1 MAEGTAEPDR
11 RKVYLVLAAALV
23 AVSFAAVFIR
33 LANAPAPVVALYRLA
48 IASLVLAPSTLRA
61 LRRTPLKGR
70 AAWLTALS
78 GLALAIHFATW
89 ISSLSFTT
97 IAASV
102 TLATTTPLWT
112 ALFAWL
118 VLGAAPSLSV
128 MLGMTVAVAGAAVI
142 GFGDLGGGSNPVLGD
157 LLALAAAACAAVYFL
172 IGREVMRGGV
182 SLPAYVGAVYGWAAL
197 WLLPLPLIAGVPY
210 FGYSWEAL
218 GWIAL
223 LALVPQV
230 VGHTGLNYTARH
242 LGATV
247 TATAVLAEPIG
258 SGVLAALVF
267 AEVPPPMT
275 LLGAVLVLGG
285 VKLVVRTGEPRA
297 RDGAPAG
304 EPEGSA
310 TSAPPAP

>member
-1 MAEGTAEPDR
+1 
-11 RKVYLVLAAALV
+11 
-23 AVSFAAVFIR
+23 
-33 LANAPAPVVALYRLA
+33 
-48 IASLVLAPSTLRA
+48 
-61 LRRTPLKGR
+61 
-70 AAWLTALS
+70 
-78 GLALAIHFATW
+78 
-89 ISSLSFTT
+89 
-97 IAASV
+97 
-102 TLATTTPLWT
+102 LWT

-118 VLGAAPSLSV
+118 VLGAAPTLSV

-182 SLPAYVGAVYGWAAL
+182 RLPAYVGAVYGWAAF

-275 LLGAVLVLGG
+275 LLGAVLVLVG
-285 VKLVVRTGEPRA
+285 VTLVVRTGEA
-297 RDGAPAG
+297 RPTGRIRV
-304 EPEGSA
+304 PEEARGQG
-310 TSAPPAP
+310 P